1 MSQCSYKLNNRMLIQ
16 YSYWCLA
23 HSTLTQKYLLVNKS
37 GDSMNSIV
45 LENIIRLKHAL
56 TLMTGTP
63 QPQLTELIRI
73 FHLDSSFL
81 IQKARSRK
89 LKQPP

>member
-1 MSQCSYKLNNRMLIQ
+1 
-16 YSYWCLA
+16 
-23 HSTLTQKYLLVNKS
+23 
-37 GDSMNSIV
+37 MNSIV
-45 LENIIRLKHAL
+45 LENINRLKHVL
-56 TLMTGTP
+56 ILMTGTP

-89 LKQPP
+89 LKQPPWDPLFQQPVTKKMTQ